1 MLVVSCSPNT
11 VSIMGAVGSGTAGG
25 YNNSSH
31 PAIIKIYF
39 ILATVNVMYKIQEDN
54 TSEEQ
59 IKINKS

>member
-1 MLVVSCSPNT
+1 
-11 VSIMGAVGSGTAGG
+11 MGAIGSGTAGG

-31 PAIIKIYF
+31 PAIIIIYL

-54 TSEEQ
+54 TSKEQ